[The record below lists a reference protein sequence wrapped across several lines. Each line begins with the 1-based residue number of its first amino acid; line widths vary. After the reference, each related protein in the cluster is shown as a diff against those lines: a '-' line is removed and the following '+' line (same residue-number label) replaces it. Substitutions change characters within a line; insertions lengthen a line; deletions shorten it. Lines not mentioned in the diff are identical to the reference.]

1 MMKGNPGS
9 HLYGG
14 KTMVDII
21 EEDKARSRQRYTQ
34 RQELQH

>member
-21 EEDKARSRQRYTQ
+21 EEDNCIG
-34 RQELQH
+34 LQHRGNRLQ